1 MLKKL
6 PMIQGLNICNVILG
20 TAVVGP
26 GGLAVAAPSA
36 TAVAGPSGG
45 VPPGALGGGSASAR
59 SNMRLYQLLEALYA
73 APARRAAVR
82 TAPSAYSSFEQD
94 DYDQ

>member
-1 MLKKL
+1 
-6 PMIQGLNICNVILG
+6 MITG

-59 SNMRLYQLLEALYA
+59 SNLRLHQLLDAIYA

-82 TAPSAYSSFEQD
+82 TAPSAYSSSEQQD
-94 DYDQ
+94 DYYDQ